1 MTAKRCSLIFESN
14 LSLRSVSGFQPR
26 LFSLQSFIYWLVLG
40 IVLFAVLYPAGVIIF
55 TSFETPGEKLVS
67 GFGLQGWKIAFSDPA
82 IISAIWNTLTVTF
95 ARQAIALPIAI
106 LLAWI
111 IARTDVPCAIT
122 LEFLFWL
129 GYFLPPL
136 PVTMGWILLLDPDY
150 GLLNQWLIHLPWVSK
165 APVNIYSFWGI
176 VWAHLTTSTIAV
188 EVMLLTPAFRNMDAT
203 LEEASLVSGAGVIRT
218 LRKIVVPLMTPIVGV
233 VLLLGIV
240 HSLQAFELELILGF
254 PFRFYVFSTQIYSLL
269 NQQPPQFAAATA
281 LGSTILFLMVPLVV
295 LQRQGVA
302 RRSFA
307 TVGGRY
313 KGHKQSLGKWRWP
326 MVGFLVTVA
335 SVITVIPLLFLT
347 LASFMARFGYF
358 NVPQPWTALH
368 WSRVIEDSVFLQS
381 LKNTLVLASATA
393 LVSVVLFTLIAYII
407 IRTRFV
413 GRAALDMVSWLPS
426 TLPGIILGLGLLSVF
441 LGTPFLRPL
450 YGSMFLLIIATV
462 ISSMTLG
469 VQVIKSALA
478 QLALELEEA
487 AKVAGGSSWNS
498 FRDIILPIITPSLLL
513 VGTLSFIAAAR
524 NVSTVALIATSHT
537 RPLSLLQLDF
547 LVESR
552 YESAAVVGIIVVALT
567 TGVALISRLLGLRTG
582 LER

>member
-1 MTAKRCSLIFESN
+1 MSE
-14 LSLRSVSGFQPR
+14 FQPR
-26 LFSLQSFIYWLVLG
+26 LFNLQSFVYWLVLG

-55 TSFETPGEKLVS
+55 SSFEVPGKNLVS
-67 GFGLQGWKIAFSDPA
+67 GLSLQGWKIAFSDPA
-82 IISAIWNTLTVTF
+82 ILSAIWNTLTVTL
-95 ARQAIALPIAI
+95 ARQAIALPIAV

-111 IARTDVPCAIT
+111 IARTDVPCATT

-150 GLLNQWLIHLPWVSK
+150 GLLNQWLIQLPWVSK
-165 APVNIYSFWGI
+165 APLNIYSFWGI

-218 LRKIVVPLMTPIVGV
+218 LRKIIVPLMTPIMGV

-240 HSLQAFELELILGF
+240 HSLQAFELELVLGF
-254 PFRFYVFSTQIYSLL
+254 PFRFYVFSTQIYWLL

-281 LGSTILFLMVPLVV
+281 LGSAILFLMVPLVV
-295 LQRQGVA
+295 FYRQGIA

-313 KGHKQSLGKWRWP
+313 KGQKRSLGKWRWP
-326 MVGFLVTVA
+326 VFASLLAVA
-335 SVITVIPLLFLT
+335 SVITIIPLLFLT

-358 NVPQPWTALH
+358 NVPKPWTVIH

-381 LKNTLVLASATA
+381 LKNTLVLAGATA
-393 LVSVVLFTLIAYII
+393 LASVVLFTLIAYII

-413 GRAALDMVSWLPS
+413 GRAALDTVSWLPS

-450 YGSMFLLIIATV
+450 YGSMFLLVIATV

-469 VQVIKSALA
+469 VQVIKSALT
-478 QLALELEEA
+478 QLAVELEEA
-487 AKVAGGSSWNS
+487 AKVAGGSAWNS
-498 FRDIILPIITPSLLL
+498 FYDIVLPIITPSLLL
-513 VGTLSFIAAAR
+513 VGTLSFITAAR
-524 NVSTVALIATSHT
+524 SVSIVALIATSHT

-552 YESAAVVGIIVVALT
+552 YESAAVIGIIVVALT
-567 TGVALISRLLGLRTG
+567 TGVVLMARLIGLRTG
-582 LER
+582 IER

>member
-1 MTAKRCSLIFESN
+1 M
-14 LSLRSVSGFQPR
+14 
-26 LFSLQSFIYWLVLG
+26 FS
-40 IVLFAVLYPAGVIIF
+40 VLYPAGVIVF
-55 TSFETPGEKLVS
+55 TSFEMPGAKVAS
-67 GFGLQGWKIAFSDPA
+67 GLGLQGWKIAFSDPA
-82 IISAIWNTLTVTF
+82 IISAIWNTVTVTF

-106 LLAWI
+106 LLAWV
-111 IARTDVPCAIT
+111 IARTDVPCSST

-150 GLLNQWLIHLPWVSK
+150 GLFNQWLTHLPWISR
-165 APVNIYSFWGI
+165 PPLNIYSFWGI
-176 VWAHLTTSTIAV
+176 VWAHLTTSTVAV

-240 HSLQAFELELILGF
+240 YSLQAFELELILGF
-254 PFRFYVFSTQIYSLL
+254 PFRFYVFSTQIYWLL

-281 LGSTILFLMVPLVV
+281 LGSTILFLMVPLVI
-295 LQRQGVA
+295 LQGQGVA
-302 RRSFA
+302 QRSFA

-313 KGHKQSLGKWRWP
+313 KGHKQRLGKWRWP
-326 MVGFLVTVA
+326 VFVFLITVA
-335 SVITVIPLLFLT
+335 LVITFIPFLFLT

-358 NVPQPWTALH
+358 NVPKPWTALH

-381 LKNTLVLASATA
+381 LKNTLVLAGATA
-393 LVSVVLFTLIAYII
+393 LVSVIFFTLIAYII

-441 LGTPFLRPL
+441 LGTPLLRPF

-469 VQVIKSALA
+469 VQVIKSALT
-478 QLALELEEA
+478 QLAVELEEA
-487 AKVAGGSSWNS
+487 AKVAGGSGWSS

-552 YESAAVVGIIVVALT
+552 YESAAVIGIIVVALT

-582 LER
+582 IER